1 MAHGVNSLCSFKSKF
16 QYSKTNPKNL
26 LNKSDFINTYNYF
39 KSIFTGEAYENRI
52 LNDKVELHTFI
63 KTKSNMSFRIYI
75 IQLITNI
82 YNNSKKNYEKNNTQF
97 KYFNEY
103 LKDLNYY
110 SIDTDKELKKY
121 LINNL
126 CKIISDKLEYDFY
139 SNINEKN
146 IAEILEEIKSS
157 NDYKKFVTQINKNV
171 ERGFVLSKFISDCN
185 NILNFYNALTLEE
198 LNKLN
203 Y

>member
-1 MAHGVNSLCSFKSKF
+1 MDIYDEEMVNVDKNSIIKYLC
-16 QYSKTNPKNL
+16 QRDL
-26 LNKSDFINTYNYF
+26 LKNYF
-39 KSIFTGEAYENRI
+39 PRDQI
-52 LNDKVELHTFI
+52 I
-63 KTKSNMSFRIYI
+63 K
-75 IQLITNI
+75 
-82 YNNSKKNYEKNNTQF
+82 
-97 KYFNEY
+97 Y

-110 SIDTDKELKKY
+110 SIDTDKEVKKY

>member
-1 MAHGVNSLCSFKSKF
+1 MDIYDEEMVNVDKNSIIKYLC
-16 QYSKTNPKNL
+16 QRDL
-26 LNKSDFINTYNYF
+26 LKNYF
-39 KSIFTGEAYENRI
+39 PKDQI
-52 LNDKVELHTFI
+52 I
-63 KTKSNMSFRIYI
+63 K
-75 IQLITNI
+75 
-82 YNNSKKNYEKNNTQF
+82 
-97 KYFNEY
+97 Y

-110 SIDTDKELKKY
+110 SIDTDKEVKKY

>member
-1 MAHGVNSLCSFKSKF
+1 MDIYDEEMVNVDKNSIIKYLC
-16 QYSKTNPKNL
+16 QRDL
-26 LNKSDFINTYNYF
+26 LKNYF
-39 KSIFTGEAYENRI
+39 PKDQI
-52 LNDKVELHTFI
+52 I
-63 KTKSNMSFRIYI
+63 K
-75 IQLITNI
+75 
-82 YNNSKKNYEKNNTQF
+82 
-97 KYFNEY
+97 Y

-157 NDYKKFVTQINKNV
+157 NDY
-171 ERGFVLSKFISDCN
+171 
-185 NILNFYNALTLEE
+185 
-198 LNKLN
+198 
-203 Y
+203 

>member
-1 MAHGVNSLCSFKSKF
+1 MDIYEEEMVNVDKNSIIKYLC
-16 QYSKTNPKNL
+16 QRDL
-26 LNKSDFINTYNYF
+26 LKNYF
-39 KSIFTGEAYENRI
+39 PKDQI
-52 LNDKVELHTFI
+52 I
-63 KTKSNMSFRIYI
+63 K
-75 IQLITNI
+75 
-82 YNNSKKNYEKNNTQF
+82 
-97 KYFNEY
+97 Y

-110 SIDTDKELKKY
+110 SVDTDKEVKKY

-198 LNKLN
+198 LTKLN